1 MNADV
6 QEFLD
11 KLFATNILN
20 RLPERYGG
28 GRIFD
33 APVIGVAQGGDPIFT
48 QFNLNYAELDRIV
61 LIESRERNRSD

>member
-1 MNADV
+1 VNADV
-6 QEFLD
+6 KQFLD
-11 KLFATNILN
+11 ELFAISRLN
-20 RLPERYGG
+20 RLPENYGG
-28 GRIFD
+28 GLIFD